1 MIHVEIVRAAD
12 GSIKGFSCEG
22 HAGAAAKG
30 KDVICAAVSM
40 MVINTVNSIEAFLPE
55 DLKKMTVESDGVKGR
70 ISCGFSE
77 LPSKEAGLLLNSM
90 YLGLK
95 TIEEDH
101 KGEYIHITERR

>member
-1 MIHVEIVRAAD
+1 MIHVEIERAAD
-12 GSIKGFSCEG
+12 GSIRRFCCEG
-22 HAGAAAKG
+22 HAGAAVKG

-40 MVINTVNSIEAFLPE
+40 MVINTINSIEAFLPD
-55 DLKKMTVESDGVKGR
+55 DLKKMTVESDGEKGR
-70 ISCGFSE
+70 ISCAFLE
-77 LPSKEAGLLLNSM
+77 APSKEAGLLLDSM